1 MKTRSILLLCSF
13 FIKGAVLVAVPMFN
27 GGSAEEQEGKPKY
40 SAVNVEEQTKINR
53 RKGEDQQ
60 MPGRSAVASTA
71 IDPTLREQQDDL
83 VIDSPEEL
91 VRQKIGGAHGVGQK

>member
-1 MKTRSILLLCSF
+1 MLCSF